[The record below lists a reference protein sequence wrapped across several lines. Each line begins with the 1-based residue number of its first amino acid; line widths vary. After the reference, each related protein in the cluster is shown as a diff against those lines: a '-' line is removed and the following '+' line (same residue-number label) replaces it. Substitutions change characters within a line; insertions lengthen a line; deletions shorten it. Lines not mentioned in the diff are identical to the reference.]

1 MLRSVNAPD
10 VKEKR
15 KFWNET
21 ISNYDVNK
29 LVFLDESAVNT
40 DMTRIYG
47 RAVGKKRV
55 VDKTPLNT
63 PTSTTILSS
72 MRINGRTAY
81 TTYQGGTTGDKFLDY
96 LKNILFPTLEK
107 GDILVMDNLR
117 THHMNAVADAAREAG
132 IILLYLP
139 PYSPDYNPIEK
150 MWSKIKSILRTLKVR
165 NIADLPKAI
174 EYAFN
179 EILDSDCKGW
189 FASSM
194 PSH

>member
-15 KFWNET
+15 KFWNEN

-63 PTSTTILSS
+63 PTSITILSS
-72 MRINGRTAY
+72 MRIDGRTAY

-189 FASSM
+189 FESSM